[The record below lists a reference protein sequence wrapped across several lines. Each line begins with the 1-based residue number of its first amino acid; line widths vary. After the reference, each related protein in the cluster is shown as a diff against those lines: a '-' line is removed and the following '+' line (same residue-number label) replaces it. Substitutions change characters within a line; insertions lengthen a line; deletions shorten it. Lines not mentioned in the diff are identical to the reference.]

1 VRITIYAA
9 ELSPAQ
15 DRCINDLN
23 GIVVRP
29 ALIAPS
35 VIATLTNFHNQEI
48 KIVINEYGVVQR
60 AWLQEES

>member
-1 VRITIYAA
+1 MRITVYEAA
-9 ELSPAQ
+9 LSPAQ

-35 VIATLTNFHNQEI
+35 VVATLTNFHNQEI
-48 KIVINEYGVVQR
+48 KIVINEYGIVQR
-60 AWLQEES
+60 VWLQEES